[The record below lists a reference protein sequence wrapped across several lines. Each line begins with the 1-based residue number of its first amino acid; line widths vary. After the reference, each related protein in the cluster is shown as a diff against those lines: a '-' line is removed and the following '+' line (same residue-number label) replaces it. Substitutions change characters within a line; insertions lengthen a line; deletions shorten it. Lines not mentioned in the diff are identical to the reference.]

1 LAKKVSADT
10 TVRINAYPIIQ
21 DAVANGVAYG
31 VRRAYKHTDDP
42 TQEQISTEVENAVM
56 SALCEVLQFGNGE

>member
-1 LAKKVSADT
+1 LSKIGIETPIKINSY
-10 TVRINAYPIIQ
+10 TVIQ
-21 DAVANGVAYG
+21 RAVEEGVAYG